1 MAKLII
7 QISGRYGRNTKLIK
21 YSGEKLLVGR
31 GLTNDIVV
39 SDPYVA
45 PQQIQLY
52 QDGTQWKIKVLDRT
66 NPVMING
73 EVLADDTAFVSS
85 GDNITI
91 GRTHLGLFSED
102 HPVEAT
108 RKLVL
113 SNWLYQG
120 KFRSFLP
127 VMLLIIVCLLQLFS
141 EYQSLSA
148 TVKWGELVSGALLV
162 AFVILC
168 WAGLWALIG
177 RLLRHQPHFFAQLF
191 FTTLIFGVSIAGGTL
206 HEYAE
211 YMSNSIAV
219 GEIVLWVFSFSVLTA
234 LLKFNLI
241 YASNL
246 RNTTMISMI
255 FNGCLILF
263 IYGFSSIG
271 DGEFSSSPQYTMV
284 VKPPFAQVISN
295 QSIDDYLRDYE
306 AQFSELDDSKIDR

>member
-7 QISGRYGRNTKLIK
+7 QISGRHGRNTELIK
-21 YSGEKLLVGR
+21 SSGEKLLVGR

-52 QDGTQWKIKVLDRT
+52 QDGAQWKVKVLERT

-73 EVLADDTAFVSS
+73 EPLSDDTAFVSS

-120 KFRSFLP
+120 KYRFFLL

-141 EYQSLSA
+141 GYQSLSA
-148 TVKWGELVSGALLV
+148 TVKWGELISEALLV

-168 WAGLWALIG
+168 WAGFWALIG

-191 FTTLIFGVSIAGGTL
+191 FTTLIFGVLIAGGTL

-211 YMSNSIAV
+211 YMSNSTAV
-219 GEIVLWVFSFSVLTA
+219 GKIVLWAFSFFAFTV
-234 LLKFNLI
+234 LLKFNLT

-246 RNTTMISMI
+246 RNTTVISMM

-271 DGEFSSSPQYTMV
+271 DREFSNSPQYTMV

-306 AQFSELDDSKIDR
+306 AQFSDLDDSKIDR